1 MNRFLTSMTE
11 TLQPEKFRERI
22 DRELDALD
30 FNKAPQEL
38 YEPIKYILSNG
49 GKRARPVLVMMACE
63 LFTDE
68 PEIALP
74 AALAVE
80 IFHNFTLVHDDIM
93 DKAPL
98 RRNKATVHE
107 KWGNNVAILSGDAM
121 MVKAY
126 EQISHCSPEYLPRVL
141 TVFNRVALQVCEGQ
155 QMDMNFQ
162 ECSQVSIEEYVHMIE
177 LKTATLLAGSLEIG
191 AILGGATD
199 QEADLLRE
207 FGKNIGIA
215 FQLQDDILDVYG
227 EEGKFGKQVGGDIVS
242 GKKTF
247 LLLKALELADEADHK
262 VLTSIVEAAGPD
274 SHKHVAVTKDIYD
287 KLNIKEL
294 AQEKVQKYHNAGMSH
309 LESVKVDPAGKA
321 LLKNMAEALLNR
333 EI

>member
-1 MNRFLTSMTE
+1 MAE
-11 TLQPEKFRERI
+11 PLQPEKFRQRI
-22 DRELDALD
+22 DQELDALD
-30 FNKAPQEL
+30 FSKAPQEL
-38 YEPIKYILSNG
+38 YQPIKYVLSNG

-63 LFTDE
+63 LFTDDT
-68 PEIALP
+68 EIALP
-74 AALAVE
+74 AAMAVE

-121 MVKAY
+121 IVKAY
-126 EQISHCSPEYLPRVL
+126 EQIARCRTEYLNRVF
-141 TVFNRVALQVCEGQ
+141 TVFNDVAIQVCEGQ

-162 ECSQVSIEEYVHMIE
+162 ECSQVSIGEYVHMIE
-177 LKTATLLAGSLEIG
+177 LKTATLLAGSLKMG

-199 QEADLLRE
+199 EEADLLGA

-227 EEGKFGKQVGGDIVS
+227 EEGKFGKQVGGDIVA

-247 LLLKALELADEADHK
+247 LMLKAMELADDGDKQVLSSVVSDEGADS
-262 VLTSIVEAAGPD
+262 LLQ
-274 SHKHVAVTKDIYD
+274 VATARKIFD
-287 KLNIKEL
+287 KLHVKEIAL
-294 AQEKVQKYHNAGMSH
+294 EEVRKYHNTGMAE
-309 LESVKVDPAGKA
+309 LENLKADPAQKV
-321 LLKNMAEALLNR
+321 LLKHMAEALLNR